1 MCSGNWRVGVAVE
14 SQSEDQTYKLRSKR
28 PLDEMPEGIE
38 EVKKAR
44 TTLFVDALPSD
55 SAVPV
60 GQGLNWPIGNLHVST
75 SKLIDTF

>member
-1 MCSGNWRVGVAVE
+1 
-14 SQSEDQTYKLRSKR
+14 
-28 PLDEMPEGIE
+28 MPEGIE

-60 GQGLNWPIGNLHVST
+60 GQGLN
-75 SKLIDTF
+75 

>member
-1 MCSGNWRVGVAVE
+1 MVGIEVE
-14 SQSEDQTYKLRSKR
+14 SIQSEDQVYKPKSKSKR
-28 PLDEMPEGIE
+28 PLDEIPNRIE

-60 GQGLNWPIGNLHVST
+60 V
-75 SKLIDTF
+75 KV